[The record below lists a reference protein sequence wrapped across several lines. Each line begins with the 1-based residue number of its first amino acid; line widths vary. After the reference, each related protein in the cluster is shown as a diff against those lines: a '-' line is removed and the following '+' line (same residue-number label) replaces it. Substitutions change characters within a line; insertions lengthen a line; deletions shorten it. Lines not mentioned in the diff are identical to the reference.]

1 MDGYGLAPA
10 GPGNAVRSARTP
22 NLDRLIGSSA
32 HSTLSASGLDVGL
45 PPGQI
50 GNSEVGHMNLGAGRL
65 VYQDLP
71 RISRSIE
78 DGTFFENP
86 AFRAAMDAC
95 LEKGT
100 SLHLMGL
107 LSDGG
112 VHSHIG
118 HLWALLELAA
128 RKGLRKVYVHAFLDG
143 RDVSPTSGQ
152 GFVERVRGPVRG
164 HRAGKIATVMGRYYG
179 MDRDKRWERV
189 KKAYDAMVC
198 GEAPFEPDPEARVAK
213 SYAAGV
219 TDEFMEPVSAT
230 GKGQS
235 LRKTP

>member
-10 GPGNAVRSARTP
+10 GPGNAVRSAKTP
-22 NLDRLIGSSA
+22 NLDRLLSSAA

-86 AFRAAMDAC
+86 AFLAAMDSC

-112 VHSHIG
+112 VHSHTA
-118 HLWALLELAA
+118 HLWAFLELAA
-128 RKGLRKVYVHAFLDG
+128 RKGLRKVYIHAFLDG

-152 GFVERVRGPVRG
+152 GFVRECLDQCAAIG
-164 HRAGKIATVMGRYYG
+164 AGKIATVMGRYYG
-179 MDRDKRWERV
+179 MDRGQTLG
-189 KKAYDAMVC
+189 A
-198 GEAPFEPDPEARVAK
+198 GEE
-213 SYAAGV
+213 
-219 TDEFMEPVSAT
+219 
-230 GKGQS
+230 S
-235 LRKTP
+235 L